1 MVEWALSILIII
13 GAGLLIFSIVKIKQS
28 SNKEKREIDSIY
40 FSMMNE
46 IKKLQEQNRLREID
60 IEILAKE
67 TTGNELFLAQ
77 RTVLRDILDLHKR
90 GYSPESIAKNKE
102 MKKNEVEELLTPYKP
117 AKKEGA

>member
-1 MVEWALSILIII
+1 MVEWALAILIII

-46 IKKLQEQNRLREID
+46 IKQLQEQNRLLEID

-67 TTGNELFLAQ
+67 TTGNELSLDK
-77 RTVLRDILDLHKR
+77 RTVLRDVLDLHKR

-102 MKKNEVEELLTPYKP
+102 MEKHEVEELLTPYKS

>member
-1 MVEWALSILIII
+1 MVEWALAILIII
-13 GAGLLIFSIVKIKQS
+13 GAGLLIFSILKIKQS

-46 IKKLQEQNRLREID
+46 IKKLQEQNRLLEID

-67 TTGNELFLAQ
+67 TTGNALSPAK
-77 RTVLRDILDLHKR
+77 RAVLREILDLHKR

-102 MKKNEVEELLTPYKP
+102 MKKHEVEELLTPYKS